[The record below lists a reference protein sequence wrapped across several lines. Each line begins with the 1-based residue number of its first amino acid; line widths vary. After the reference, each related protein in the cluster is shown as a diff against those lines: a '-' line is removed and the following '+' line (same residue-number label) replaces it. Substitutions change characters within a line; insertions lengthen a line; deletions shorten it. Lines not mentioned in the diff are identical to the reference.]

1 MECIINKHLC
11 KDKFKRTPYSY
22 YFEDLMHNTLLGKPN
37 YSVGLINGVLDQ
49 AVGLKKETIKTDNN
63 IYELDQAKIAPDN
76 LENFSKIRNTNII
89 NTCDEIHEIFNNC
102 CRILGPDFFKEK
114 ILSQNSGNISSG
126 SNQTN
131 NNGAKF
137 ETPKKRRSKKE
148 LVTEKQFKCNV
159 PGCFKQYASRAA
171 LFLHVKRLHAPAPQS
186 NFDKEINNDL
196 IQVLEKSKVKL
207 SNPNQKLRWG
217 VDLDKVIKE
226 RFSNLKKEAESQARG
241 DRSTYCDTVNNT
253 LARRSTVKLN
263 SSTKNLEIF
272 SNSSQSNTNIRENND
287 DLFSLCSRNSNMFE
301 GMSLHSFLD
310 VCKPS
315 SLESPERFWNTESK
329 LFRKKVKCDNL
340 SDDGNYDHKSLES
353 RDQTLKSKN
362 SLERFIFMSRS
373 SNSNFKL

>member
-1 MECIINKHLC
+1 MECIINKHLY

-22 YFEDLMHNTLLGKPN
+22 FFEDLMHHTLLEKPN
-37 YSVGLINGVLDQ
+37 GSVGLNNGVLNQ
-49 AVGLKKETIKTDNN
+49 AVDLKKETKTAVDSA
-63 IYELDQAKIAPDN
+63 ELNQAKFAPSN
-76 LENFSKIRNTNII
+76 LDDFSKIRNTNII
-89 NTCDEIHEIFNNC
+89 DTCDEIHEIFNNC
-102 CRILGPDFFKEK
+102 CRILGPDFFKDK
-114 ILSQNSGNISSG
+114 ILSQNSGNNSSG
-126 SNQTN
+126 SNQTKN
-131 NNGAKF
+131 REVKF

-171 LFLHVKRLHAPAPQS
+171 LFLHVKRLHAPQS

-196 IQVLEKSKVKL
+196 IQVLEKHKVKL

-217 VDLDKVIKE
+217 VDLDKVIRE

-253 LARRSTVKLN
+253 LARRSTVKLDSCN
-263 SSTKNLEIF
+263 KNLEIF
-272 SNSSQSNTNIRENND
+272 SNSSLSITNIRENND

-301 GMSLHSFLD
+301 GMSLHSFID

-315 SLESPERFWNTESK
+315 SLESPERFWNTDSK
-329 LFRKKVKCDNL
+329 LFRKKVKVSDNM

-353 RDQTLKSKN
+353 RD
-362 SLERFIFMSRS
+362 
-373 SNSNFKL
+373 

>member
-1 MECIINKHLC
+1 M
-11 KDKFKRTPYSY
+11 
-22 YFEDLMHNTLLGKPN
+22 GPN
-37 YSVGLINGVLDQ
+37 
-49 AVGLKKETIKTDNN
+49 
-63 IYELDQAKIAPDN
+63 
-76 LENFSKIRNTNII
+76 
-89 NTCDEIHEIFNNC
+89 
-102 CRILGPDFFKEK
+102 FFKEN
-114 ILSQNSGNISSG
+114 ILSQNSGNNSSG

-131 NNGAKF
+131 NNVTKF

-148 LVTEKQFKCNV
+148 LVTEKLFKCNV

-171 LFLHVKRLHAPAPQS
+171 LFLHVKRLHAPQS

-196 IQVLEKSKVKL
+196 IQVLEKHKVKL

-253 LARRSTVKLN
+253 LARRSTVKL
-263 SSTKNLEIF
+263 SSCAKNLEIF
-272 SNSSQSNTNIRENND
+272 SNSSQTITNIRENND
-287 DLFSLCSRNSNMFE
+287 DLFSLCSRNSNVFE
-301 GMSLHSFLD
+301 GMSLSSFID

-353 RDQTLKSKN
+353 RD
-362 SLERFIFMSRS
+362 
-373 SNSNFKL
+373 